1 MIGHF
6 FNLKLTNE
14 YLPTPSVIVTLFSI
28 FTNMETIPKNNCI
41 KVGYVQKPHGI
52 NGELVI
58 RFQEEYYET
67 LDEYPTLFLEIDNLL
82 VPFFINEEGL
92 RFKSSESVIT
102 QLEWID
108 SDVKAKALCG
118 LSVFVKEE
126 DVIEFED
133 EMSPHALVGF
143 HLYDET
149 LGLIG
154 EIMEVHDYAGNM
166 LLLVDY
172 QGKEAMVPINEDL
185 IVRLDEDLRELE
197 LRIPEGLFDLDE
209 E

>member
-1 MIGHF
+1 
-6 FNLKLTNE
+6 
-14 YLPTPSVIVTLFSI
+14 
-28 FTNMETIPKNNCI
+28 METIPKKNCV

-52 NGELVI
+52 SGELVI
-58 RFQEEYYET
+58 RFQEEYCET
-67 LDEYPTLFLEIDNLL
+67 LEEYPALFLEVDNLL
-82 VPFFINEEGL
+82 VPFFITEEGL

-102 QLEWID
+102 QLEWVD
-108 SDVKAKALCG
+108 SESKAKALCG
-118 LSVFVKEE
+118 LSVFVKEA

-143 HLYDET
+143 QLYDES

-154 EIMEVHDYAGNM
+154 EINEVHDYAGNM
-166 LLLVDY
+166 LLLVNY
-172 QGKEAMVPINEDL
+172 KGKEALVPLNEDL
-185 IVRLDEDLRELE
+185 IVRFDEDQRELE